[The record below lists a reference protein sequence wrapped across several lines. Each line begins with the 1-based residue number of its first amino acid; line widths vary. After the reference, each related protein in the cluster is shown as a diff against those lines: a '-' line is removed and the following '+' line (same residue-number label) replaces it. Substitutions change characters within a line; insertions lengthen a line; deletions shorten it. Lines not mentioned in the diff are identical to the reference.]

1 MLGCPIERIHN
12 KLIVRLGYAAKRI
25 REGHA
30 IKDSIPFSTSH
41 AKNPKLASMLF
52 IARSTATAINAGRI
66 YFKKNPM
73 AINSPQ
79 WFAFTIYSF
88 KQAKWVFV
96 DKAEARHA
104 YVDKRL
110 DEELAK
116 ALHAIDESVNKLES
130 GSEIVFT

>member
-1 MLGCPIERIHN
+1 
-12 KLIVRLGYAAKRI
+12 
-25 REGHA
+25 
-30 IKDSIPFSTSH
+30 
-41 AKNPKLASMLF
+41 MLF